1 MIFRTIIYLLAVIG
15 ISTGAE
21 AQIAMTRNA
30 VLAQFGPPSEQGV
43 TDRGDPYMIYAVEM
57 TTPQSGSYM
66 QIKSLFFLSPDDGQ
80 EFCYALQIQEPATEF
95 ASTVRWANL
104 NLTRSG
110 NNRWTDPS
118 TEIDYKVYKED
129 NLVIMESVFNP

>member
-1 MIFRTIIYLLAVIG
+1 
-15 ISTGAE
+15 
-21 AQIAMTRNA
+21 
-30 VLAQFGPPSEQGV
+30 
-43 TDRGDPYMIYAVEM
+43 
-57 TTPQSGSYM
+57 M